1 MLVRPIAIR
10 PPKPGLSRQQK
21 MQLHREWNRLHLQKE
36 EWKIKLAYYKK
47 GFSRDE
53 KLPSVAQIEAQ
64 RQRVLEK
71 YNRASRQARGGY
83 RSEQSLTAQQQLHR
97 VLEMERKVFFKNAYL
112 SAYQKLIQIREQMDS
127 IERRLSE

>member
-1 MLVRPIAIR
+1 MLVRPTAIR
-10 PPKPGLSRQQK
+10 PPKSGLSRQQK
-21 MQLHREWNRLHLQKE
+21 MQLYREWNRLHLQKE
-36 EWKIKLAYYKK
+36 EWKIKLAYYNN

-64 RQRVLEK
+64 RQRVLGK

-97 VLEMERKVFFKNAYL
+97 VLETERKIFFKTPIFSRIKN
-112 SAYQKLIQIREQMDS
+112 
-127 IERRLSE
+127 